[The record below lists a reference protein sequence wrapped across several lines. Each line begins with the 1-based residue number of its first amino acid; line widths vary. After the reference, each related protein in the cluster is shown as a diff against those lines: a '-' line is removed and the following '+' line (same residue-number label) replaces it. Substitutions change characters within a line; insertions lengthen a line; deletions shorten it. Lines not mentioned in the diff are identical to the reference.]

1 MEAMPEPIQV
11 LYEMHKLNVNGLQKQ
26 GYSDEEAFWFGFAV
40 TSLYIWDK
48 NSKSI
53 VKLSGILRLYL
64 TIYCNELNKEMAI
77 EEEAEFMLCMKQ
89 KYFQIMKSVL
99 EEDAPLKSSRTLGQI
114 VHGDKLNILKQA
126 LTAESIV
133 TLSTSTVPIPFK
145 LVNDLQE

>member
-1 MEAMPEPIQV
+1 MVSQT
-11 LYEMHKLNVNGLQKQ
+11 
-26 GYSDEEAFWFGFAV
+26 D
-40 TSLYIWDK
+40 
-48 NSKSI
+48 
-53 VKLSGILRLYL
+53 
-64 TIYCNELNKEMAI
+64 I
-77 EEEAEFMLCMKQ
+77 EEETEFILLLKQ
-89 KYFQIMKSVL
+89 KYFQIRKSVL